1 MKEFDLIKKY
11 FTDQA
16 VSRKDVQI
24 GIGDDCAVICPPER
38 QKNCNH
44 YRHTS
49 GWRAFSIAN

>member
-38 QKNCNH
+38 QKKLQSLPTH
-44 YRHTS
+44 
-49 GWRAFSIAN
+49 